1 MARACNSNR
10 TGRPLLQRLQGTAAA
25 DAAADIHRS
34 RRARAAGF
42 VLLGRHHMNAAIFI
56 DGGYFDRVSR
66 DCGSPRI
73 DFGKLSQELAR
84 PHELLRTYYYH
95 CLPYM
100 GPTPSEEDQQRYENK
115 QRFFNA
121 LTRLNRFEVREGKL
135 EYRGTDRESERPIFE
150 QKRVDI
156 YLGVDLVMLAA
167 KQRIHRAILV
177 TGDSDFLPAIRAAKN
192 EGVLVHL
199 FHGTGPQQPHKDL
212 WDEVDERT
220 VITPDLLQH
229 FLL

>member
-1 MARACNSNR
+1 
-10 TGRPLLQRLQGTAAA
+10 
-25 DAAADIHRS
+25 
-34 RRARAAGF
+34 
-42 VLLGRHHMNAAIFI
+42 MNAAIFI

-73 DFGKLSQELAR
+73 DFGKLSSELAR
-84 PHELLRTYYYH
+84 PHELLRTNYYH

-100 GPTPSEEDQQRYENK
+100 GPTPSEEDQQRYDNK

-220 VITPDLLQH
+220 VITPELLQH

>member
-1 MARACNSNR
+1 
-10 TGRPLLQRLQGTAAA
+10 
-25 DAAADIHRS
+25 
-34 RRARAAGF
+34 
-42 VLLGRHHMNAAIFI
+42 MNAAIFI

-73 DFGKLSQELAR
+73 DFGKLSSILAK

-100 GPTPSEEDQQRYENK
+100 GPMPSEEDQTRYDNK
-115 QRFFNA
+115 QRFFTA

-135 EYRGTDRESERPIFE
+135 EYRGTDKESERPIFE

-156 YLGVDLVMLAA
+156 YLGVDLVMLAT

-192 EGVLVHL
+192 EGVLIHL
-199 FHGTGPQQPHKDL
+199 YHGTGPQQPHKDL
-212 WDEVDERT
+212 WEEADERT
-220 VITPDLLQH
+220 VITPELLQS

>member
-1 MARACNSNR
+1 M
-10 TGRPLLQRLQGTAAA
+10 GR
-25 DAAADIHRS
+25 
-34 RRARAAGF
+34 
-42 VLLGRHHMNAAIFI
+42 AAIFI

-73 DFGKLSQELAR
+73 DFGRLSQELAR

-100 GPTPSEEDQQRYENK
+100 GPMPTEQDQERYDNK

-135 EYRGTDRESERPIFE
+135 EYRGTDKETERPIFE

-156 YLGVDLVMLAA
+156 FLGVDLVLLAT

-199 FHGTGPQQPHKDL
+199 YHGTGPQQPHKDL

-220 VITPDLLQH
+220 VISPELLQS